1 MSINIILV
9 RFLNQALRYGSVK
22 FQYFSLENSIP
33 KKKKKKNH
41 QRKKT
46 AITQHGSKSKPIGR
60 MIDKF
65 H

>member
-1 MSINIILV
+1 MVRLNFSIFHLKI
-9 RFLNQALRYGSVK
+9 RY
-22 FQYFSLENSIP
+22 Q
-33 KKKKKKNH
+33 KKKKKNH